1 MSKCAAR
8 SEGGSGVNFVQ
19 VWQNRCVEVSSV
31 EEGSGQIKLG
41 LAWQGFEQRQ
51 EVLAVLLEIFPNT
64 VGMTFSLW
72 LWFAN
77 YLPLLT
83 LPTHSHTG
91 AVLLKWADSLT
102 RCVHLFR
109 DTC

>member
-41 LAWQGFEQRQ
+41 LAWQGLDRGRKYWQ
-51 EVLAVLLEIFPNT
+51 P
-64 VGMTFSLW
+64 
-72 LWFAN
+72 
-77 YLPLLT
+77 Y
-83 LPTHSHTG
+83 
-91 AVLLKWADSLT
+91 
-102 RCVHLFR
+102 
-109 DTC
+109 

>member
-51 EVLAVLLEIFPNT
+51 EILAALLEIFP
-64 VGMTFSLW
+64 
-72 LWFAN
+72 
-77 YLPLLT
+77 
-83 LPTHSHTG
+83 
-91 AVLLKWADSLT
+91 K
-102 RCVHLFR
+102 
-109 DTC
+109 